1 MMSNQKGQVI
11 LILILVMTVALAI
24 GLSVIQRS
32 LSDVSTATK
41 LEQSSRAFS
50 AAEAGIE
57 KAIQSGTGFTAS
69 IPLGNNASIQEVQAS
84 PIPTTGQAM
93 EYSPLAK
100 EELAQVW
107 LADPTSSVF
116 PSCDAGKNCYTQSSI
131 DIYWGLSGITDD
143 KPAIGI
149 TLVYFY
155 GTQYQSEKFY
165 FDSDAARTVGASS
178 NGFIPATCAG
188 SYTTDTNLG
197 SGRPFLCKSTLD
209 FTSLLAGSK
218 LILLRA
224 RILYSNTS
232 QSFAVQPL
240 NASGGKCTVV
250 ACSLPIQ
257 AKMFTAT
264 GISGQT
270 QRKVQVF
277 RLDKVVPPYFD
288 YAIFS
293 AGPIDKN

>member
-57 KAIQSGTGFTAS
+57 KSIQTGTSIAS
-69 IPLGNNASIQEVQAS
+69 PIPLDNNASIQEVQAS
-84 PIPTTGQAM
+84 PIPTVGQAL
-93 EYSPLAK
+93 EYPPLAK
-100 EELAQVW
+100 EELAHVW
-107 LADPTSSVF
+107 LADPTSSTF
-116 PSCDAGKNCYTQSSI
+116 PSCDAGKNCYSSSGI

-143 KPAIGI
+143 KPAIAI
-149 TLVYFY
+149 AVVYFN
-155 GTQYQSEKFY
+155 GTAYQSKKFY
-165 FDSDAARTVGASS
+165 LDSDSTRTIGDNG
-178 NGFIPATCAG
+178 NGFISASCAG
-188 SYTTDTNLG
+188 GYTTDTNFG
-197 SGRPFLCKSTLD
+197 SGRSFLCKSTLD
-209 FTSLLAGSK
+209 LTSLST

-232 QSFAVQPL
+232 QPFAVQPL
-240 NASGGKCTVV
+240 NASGNKCTV
-250 ACSLPIQ
+250 ATCSLPVQ

-270 QRKVQVF
+270 QRKIQVF
-277 RLDKVVPPYFD
+277 RLYKVVPPYFD

-293 AGPIDKN
+293 AGDIDK